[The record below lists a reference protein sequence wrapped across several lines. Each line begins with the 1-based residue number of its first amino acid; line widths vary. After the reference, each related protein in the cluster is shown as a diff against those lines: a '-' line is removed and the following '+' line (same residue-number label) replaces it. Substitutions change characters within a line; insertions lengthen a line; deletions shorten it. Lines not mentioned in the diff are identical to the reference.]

1 MTPAPL
7 PPGPDGPPHGPP
19 LDRQALLA
27 ALRARA
33 ARGGRP
39 GAGQEAV
46 PLAAGIDPALP
57 GGGLARAGLHEVL
70 AGDPGAAA
78 GFCAMVLGR
87 TAGPVL
93 WIAPEAEAW
102 PSGLGRFGLPPA
114 QLVLV
119 RAAQGADAL
128 WAMEEA
134 LRCPTIGGALLMLR
148 DIDTAAARRLQLAAG
163 TGGAL
168 GLLLRPD
175 GDAPAAGTALTSWR
189 VSALPSQGAGAGALG
204 DPRWQLDLLRCR
216 GGAARGWATTW
227 RASLDRLD
235 LDAPAE
241 APEEAAAPA
250 RRAAGRRR

>member
-1 MTPAPL
+1 MAPDPTLPAP
-7 PPGPDGPPHGPP
+7 DGHE

-27 ALRARA
+27 ALRARV
-33 ARGGRP
+33 ARIERAGGTLSRSE
-39 GAGQEAV
+39 AGVV
-46 PLAAGIDPALP
+46 PLAEGIDAALP
-57 GGGLARAGLHEVL
+57 GGGLARAGLHEVM

-78 GFCAMVLGR
+78 AFCAMVLGR

-93 WIAPEAEAW
+93 WIGPDPEAW
-102 PSGLGRFGLPPA
+102 PPGLARFGLSPA

-119 RAAQGADAL
+119 RAGRKDAL

-134 LRCPTIGGALLMLR
+134 LRCPAVGGALLMLQ
-148 DIDTAAARRLQLAAG
+148 DIDLTAARRLQLAAE

-175 GDAPAAGTALTSWR
+175 GEAPAASVALTCWRVTAL
-189 VSALPSQGAGAGALG
+189 PGAGGSAHALG
-204 DPRWQLDLLRCR
+204 DPRWGLELLRCR
-216 GGAARGWATTW
+216 GGAPRSFSTTW

-235 LDAPAE
+235 LDGAAE
-241 APEEAAAPA
+241 EVAAPA